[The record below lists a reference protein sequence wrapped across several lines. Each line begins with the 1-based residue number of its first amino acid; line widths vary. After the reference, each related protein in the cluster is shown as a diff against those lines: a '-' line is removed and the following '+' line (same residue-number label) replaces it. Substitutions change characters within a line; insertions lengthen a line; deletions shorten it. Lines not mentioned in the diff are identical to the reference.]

1 MDQRRVLI
9 IDQKLVIG
17 NLVSWKEARY
27 SVYAVIYFR
36 NINFN
41 IFNTIEGSANFFRQS
56 SSYLED
62 RGYKE
67 FHLKLHVSDPSN
79 TLTI

>member
-1 MDQRRVLI
+1 
-9 IDQKLVIG
+9 LVY
-17 NLVSWKEARY
+17 WKEARY

-41 IFNTIEGSANFFRQS
+41 IFNTIEGAANFFRQS

-67 FHLKLHVSDPSN
+67 FHIKLHVSDPSN